1 MWKFT
6 LSAVVVFSFL
16 TSQVHCINTV
26 LVEPGASVSLE
37 CQRRTDTTL
46 VWDKVGS
53 TTGAIAIAGSV
64 QVILFKNSC
73 RLEDVTCSYIHCHAW
88 SKYSYLKHIP
98 CGLKQFELTTI
109 SISWNRANKEIFTS

>member
-1 MWKFT
+1 MWKLK

-16 TSQVHCINTV
+16 TRQVHCTKTI

-46 VWDKVGS
+46 VWDKAGS

-64 QVILFKNSC
+64 QVILLHNNCLLLSIM
-73 RLEDVTCSYIHCHAW
+73 CSDGHC
-88 SKYSYLKHIP
+88 YVFY
-98 CGLKQFELTTI
+98 
-109 SISWNRANKEIFTS
+109 N